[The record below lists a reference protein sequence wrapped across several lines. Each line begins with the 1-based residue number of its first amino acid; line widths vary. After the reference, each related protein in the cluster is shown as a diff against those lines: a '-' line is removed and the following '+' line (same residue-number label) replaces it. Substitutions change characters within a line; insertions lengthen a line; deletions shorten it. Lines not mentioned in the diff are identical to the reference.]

1 MTRKFSALFA
11 AGFGA
16 LALATAVASHAHDRP
31 SSVNES
37 GAVPPTHH
45 QVAPSNSAPAT
56 GRSAQAAAQ
65 RDVRGYG
72 SAAGTYEVQTPSSV
86 NESAPWLANERT
98 RR

>member
-1 MTRKFSALFA
+1 MTRKFSAMFA

-16 LALATAVASHAHDRP
+16 LALIVGAAVQADDRP
-31 SSVNES
+31 SSPNES
-37 GAVPPTHH
+37 GTVPPTHH
-45 QVAPSNSAPAT
+45 EVAPTNSAPAT
-56 GRSAQAAAQ
+56 GRSAQATAQ

-86 NESAPWLANERT
+86 SESAPWLANDPT